1 MQLVLREES
10 TETEGKWR
18 VELVS
23 SSLHWFPPANEVMEL
38 MKEREGSNLS
48 WLIFL
53 LSAAELMKI
62 FLLIDW
68 KAVLWSLQGF

>member
-1 MQLVLREES
+1 MES
-10 TETEGKWR
+10 WAGF
-18 VELVS
+18 L
-23 SSLHWFPPANEVMEL
+23 LHWFPPANEVVEL

-62 FLLIDW
+62 FLLID
-68 KAVLWSLQGF
+68 